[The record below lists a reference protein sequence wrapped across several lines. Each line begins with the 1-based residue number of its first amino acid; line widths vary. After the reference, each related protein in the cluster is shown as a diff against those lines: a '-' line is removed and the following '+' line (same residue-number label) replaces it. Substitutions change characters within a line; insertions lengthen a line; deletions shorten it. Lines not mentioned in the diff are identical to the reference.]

1 MTAQPEVSFTIVKS
15 SKNKHQIARL
25 REQLAQEA
33 ARIMAEQTVRD
44 YELAKRKA
52 CERLRYSG
60 KQALPGND
68 EIQAALQA
76 YLDIFK
82 SDSQPALLRRLRTA
96 ACEAMR
102 FLREFRPRLV
112 GAVLN
117 GTADEHSAVH
127 LHVFV
132 DPEEQVLQFL
142 MDHGIGYRLSS
153 STVTYGG
160 QRQSQITCCEF
171 VAGDVPIVLSLFNTL
186 GLREA
191 PRSPVDGKPMRRADI
206 REVEQLLELDTAG
219 ADNAIT

>member
-1 MTAQPEVSFTIVKS
+1 MKS
-15 SKNKHQIARL
+15 SKNKQQTLRL
-25 REQLAQEA
+25 REQLTQEA
-33 ARIMAEQTVRD
+33 ARIMAEQAIRD

-68 EIQAALQA
+68 EIQAALRT

-82 SDSQPALLRRLRTA
+82 SDSQQLLLKRLRTA
-96 ACEAMR
+96 ACEAML
-102 FLREFRPRLV
+102 FLQEFQPRLV

-117 GTADEHSAVH
+117 GTADEYSAVH
-127 LHVFV
+127 LHVFA

-142 MDHGIGYRLSS
+142 MDSGISYRLSS

-160 QRQSQITCCEF
+160 QRQAQVTCCEF
-171 VAGDVPIVLSLFNTL
+171 VAGDAPVILSLFGLL

-191 PRSPVDGKPMRRADI
+191 PRSPVDGKPMKRADI
-206 REVEQLLELDTAG
+206 RDVKQLLESETADES
-219 ADNAIT
+219 ADSR

>member
-1 MTAQPEVSFTIVKS
+1 MKS
-15 SKNKHQIARL
+15 SKSKQQIVRL

-33 ARIMAEQTVRD
+33 ARIMADQTIRN

-68 EIQAALQA
+68 EIQAALQT

-82 SDSQPALLRRLRTA
+82 SDSQPILLRKLRTA
-96 ACEAMR
+96 AREAMF
-102 FLREFRPRLV
+102 FLREFQPRLV
-112 GAVLN
+112 GTVLN
-117 GTADEHSAVH
+117 GTADEYSAVH

-142 MDHGIGYRLSS
+142 MDRGVGYRLSS
-153 STVTYGG
+153 TTVTYGG
-160 QRQSQITCCEF
+160 QRQVQITCCEF
-171 VAGDVPIVLSLFNTL
+171 IAGDVPIILSLFSAL

-191 PRSPVDGKPMRRADI
+191 PRSPVDGKPMKRADI
-206 REVEQLLELDTAG
+206 HDVEQLLESDCE
-219 ADNAIT
+219 NIQIMRE

>member
-1 MTAQPEVSFTIVKS
+1 MKSGKSKQQIV
-15 SKNKHQIARL
+15 RL

-33 ARIMAEQTVRD
+33 ARIMADQTIRN

-52 CERLRYSG
+52 CERLRYTG

-68 EIQAALQA
+68 EIQAALQT
-76 YLDIFK
+76 YLDIFR
-82 SDSQPALLRRLRTA
+82 SDSQPALLKKLRSV
-96 ACEAMR
+96 ACEAMV
-102 FLREFRPRLV
+102 FLRKFQPRLV

-117 GTADEHSAVH
+117 GTADEHAAVH

-142 MDHGIGYRLSS
+142 MDHGIAYRLGS

-160 QRQSQITCCEF
+160 QRQAQITTCEF
-171 VAGDVPIVLSLFNTL
+171 VAGDIPVILSLFSTL

-191 PRSPVDGKPMRRADI
+191 PRSSVDGKPMKRADI
-206 REVEQLLELDTAG
+206 REVEQLLESGTDVSAESR
-219 ADNAIT
+219 

>member
-1 MTAQPEVSFTIVKS
+1 M
-15 SKNKHQIARL
+15 RL

-33 ARIMAEQTVRD
+33 ARIMAAQTIRN

-68 EIQAALQA
+68 EIQAALQT

-82 SDSQPALLRRLRTA
+82 SDSQPALLRKLRTA
-96 ACEAMR
+96 ACEAMF
-102 FLREFRPRLV
+102 FLREFQPRLV

-117 GTADEHSAVH
+117 GTADEYSAVH

-142 MDHGIGYRLSS
+142 MDRGIGYRLSS
-153 STVTYGG
+153 TTVTYGG
-160 QRQSQITCCEF
+160 QRQVQITCCEF
-171 VAGDVPIVLSLFNTL
+171 IAGDVPIILSLFGTL

-191 PRSPVDGKPMRRADI
+191 PRSPVDGKPMKRADI
-206 REVEQLLELDTAG
+206 HEVEQLMESDCE
-219 ADNAIT
+219 NIQIMRE

>member
-1 MTAQPEVSFTIVKS
+1 MKS
-15 SKNKHQIARL
+15 SKNKHQIGRL

-33 ARIMAEQTVRD
+33 ARIMAEQTIRD

-68 EIQAALQA
+68 EIQAALRA

-82 SDSQPALLRRLRTA
+82 SDSQAVLLRRLRTS

-102 FLREFRPRLV
+102 FLQEFRPRLV

-117 GTADEHSAVH
+117 GTADEYAAVH
-127 LHVFV
+127 LHVFA

-142 MDHGIGYRLSS
+142 MDRGIGYRLSS

-160 QRQSQITCCEF
+160 QRQAQITCCEF
-171 VAGDVPIVLSLFNTL
+171 IAGDVPVVLGLFNTL

-191 PRSPVDGKPMRRADI
+191 PRSPVDGKPMKRADI
-206 REVEQLLELDTAG
+206 REVEQLLESGTTDES
-219 ADNAIT
+219 ADYEKAVNRE